1 MANILY
7 RLHEAGIE
15 VGGLARR
22 RGSGAAGIV
31 ALRGEDALKE
41 QAGVAHEV
49 DPDEKAQHEAD
60 DAVNDGEERA
70 LGERAEPV
78 PHEADTDIYEGEGD
92 EGDDEAPAPDALPVT
107 SAQHALDPRS
117 QAPRFA
123 EGDDECSY
131 LDDAAYSTA
140 EESPEGEEQDDGP
153 EEEIELIH
161 ILLLSFPAKV
171 LHPALFP
178 PTDLSPPFGVGFVG
192 SPPLSLYRGVV
203 LTYIGQWV
211 NLYRLTHRPI

>member
-1 MANILY
+1 MTNILY
-7 RLHEAGIE
+7 RLHEAGVE

-22 RGSGAAGIV
+22 RGRGAAGV
-31 ALRGEDALKE
+31 VLLHGEDPLEE
-41 QAGVAHEV
+41 QAGVAHKV
-49 DPDEKAQHEAD
+49 DPDEEPQHETD
-60 DAVNDGEERA
+60 DAVDDGEERA

-78 PHEADTDIYEGEGD
+78 PHEADTDIYKGEGD

-107 SAQHALDPRS
+107 SAQHTLDPRG
-117 QAPRFA
+117 QAPRLT

-131 LDDAAYSTA
+131 LDDAAYSAT

-178 PTDLSPPFGVGFVG
+178 PTGFLAPLLS
-192 SPPLSLYRGVV
+192 
-203 LTYIGQWV
+203 
-211 NLYRLTHRPI
+211 RLCR

>member
-7 RLHEAGIE
+7 RLHEAGVE
-15 VGGLARR
+15 VGGLACR
-22 RGSGAAGIV
+22 RGRGAAGVV
-31 ALRGEDALKE
+31 ALRGEDALEE
-41 QAGVAHEV
+41 QAGVAHKV
-49 DPDEKAQHEAD
+49 DPDEEAQHEAD

-78 PHEADTDIYEGEGD
+78 PHEADTDIYKGEGD
-92 EGDDEAPAPDALPVT
+92 ERDDEAPAPDALPVT
-107 SAQHALDPRS
+107 SAQYALDPRG

-131 LDDAAYSTA
+131 LDDAAYSAT
-140 EESPEGEEQDDGP
+140 EESPEGEEQDDCP
-153 EEEIELIH
+153 QEEIKLIH

-178 PTDLSPPFGVGFVG
+178 PTGLLALLLSG
-192 SPPLSLYRGVV
+192 LCR
-203 LTYIGQWV
+203 
-211 NLYRLTHRPI
+211 

>member
-7 RLHEAGIE
+7 RLHEAGVE
-15 VGGLARR
+15 VGGLACR
-22 RGSGAAGIV
+22 RGRGAAGV
-31 ALRGEDALKE
+31 VTLRGEDALEE
-41 QAGVAHEV
+41 QAGIAHEV
-49 DPDEKAQHEAD
+49 DPDEKAQHQTD

-78 PHEADTDIYEGEGD
+78 PHKADTDIYKGEGD

-107 SAQHALDPRS
+107 SAQHALDPGG

-131 LDDAAYSTA
+131 LDDAAYSAA

-178 PTDLSPPFGVGFVG
+178 STGFLASLLSW
-192 SPPLSLYRGVV
+192 LCA
-203 LTYIGQWV
+203 
-211 NLYRLTHRPI
+211 